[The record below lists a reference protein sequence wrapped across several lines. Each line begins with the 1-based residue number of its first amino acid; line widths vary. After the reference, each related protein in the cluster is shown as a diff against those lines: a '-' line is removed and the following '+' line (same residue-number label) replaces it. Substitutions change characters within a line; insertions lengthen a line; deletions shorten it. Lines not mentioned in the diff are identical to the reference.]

1 LILASNYIIAF
12 KESHRQTN
20 TMEFNGMTYL
30 TIEQLNSLKEIDTPT
45 VANAVETHESR
56 LNTEGFMGW
65 NIRCQFPDLGVMV
78 GQAVTATLNTTTTG
92 KPKSREI
99 WYDCVEAIDAMPV
112 PAVIVA
118 KDTSPRPFHG
128 CHFGDGMANL
138 AKRVGCIGLVT
149 DGGVRDVETVHE
161 MGFQMFAV
169 GTVPAHGNFGLDE
182 TQVPVEVSGVLVNP
196 GDVVHA
202 DVNGVVVFPVELADY
217 VISEAQKVTERESAQ
232 FDWVLSDDFSV
243 EKLRNRG

>member
-1 LILASNYIIAF
+1 M
-12 KESHRQTN
+12 K
-20 TMEFNGMTYL
+20 YL
-30 TIEQLNSLKEIDTPT
+30 TIEQLDSLREIDTPT
-45 VANAVETHESR
+45 VANAVETHENR

-92 KPKSREI
+92 KVKSRSVGH
-99 WYDCVEAIDAMPV
+99 DCLQAINDMPV

-118 KDTSPRPFHG
+118 KDIGPRPFHG
-128 CHFGDGMANL
+128 CHFGDGMANV
-138 AKRVGCIGLVT
+138 AKRVGSIGLVT
-149 DGGVRDVETVHE
+149 DGGVRDVETVHG

-182 TQVPVEVSGVLVNP
+182 TQVPVEVGGVLVNP

-202 DVNGVVVFPVELADY
+202 DENGVVVFPPELADY
-217 VISEAQKVTERESAQ
+217 VISEAQKVTEREAAQ
-232 FDWVLSDDFSV
+232 FNWVLSDEFSL
-243 EKLRNRG
+243 EELIKRG

>member
-1 LILASNYIIAF
+1 M
-12 KESHRQTN
+12 K
-20 TMEFNGMTYL
+20 YL
-30 TIEQLNSLKEIDTPT
+30 TIDQLNSLRKIDTPT

-92 KPKSREI
+92 KLKSRSV
-99 WYDCVEAIDAMPV
+99 WHDCLQTIDEMPV

-118 KDTSPRPFHG
+118 KDIGPRPFHG
-128 CHFGDGMANL
+128 CHFGDGMTNV
-138 AKRVGCIGLVT
+138 AKRVGSIGLVT
-149 DGGVRDVETVHE
+149 DGGVRDIETVHE

-182 TQVPVEVSGVLVNP
+182 TQVPVEVGGVLVNP

-202 DVNGVVVFPVELADY
+202 DVNGVVVFPSELADY
-217 VISEAQKVTERESAQ
+217 VISESQKVTERESSQ
-232 FDWVLSDDFSV
+232 FNWVLSDDFSL
-243 EKLRNRG
+243 EELRKRG

>member
-1 LILASNYIIAF
+1 M
-12 KESHRQTN
+12 K
-20 TMEFNGMTYL
+20 YL
-30 TIEQLNSLKEIDTPT
+30 TIGQLDSLREIDTPT

-92 KPKSREI
+92 KVKNRSV
-99 WYDCVEAIDAMPV
+99 WHDCLQAINEMPV

-118 KDTSPRPFHG
+118 KDIGPRPFHG
-128 CHFGDGMANL
+128 CHFGDGMANV
-138 AKRVGCIGLVT
+138 AKRVGSIGLVT
-149 DGGVRDVETVHE
+149 DGGVRDVETVHG

-182 TQVPVEVSGVLVNP
+182 TQVPVEVGGVLVNP

-202 DVNGVVVFPVELADY
+202 DENGVVVFPPELADY
-217 VISEAQKVTERESAQ
+217 VISEAQKVTEREAAQ
-232 FDWVLSDDFSV
+232 FNWVLSDEFSL
-243 EKLRNRG
+243 EELIKRG

>member
-1 LILASNYIIAF
+1 M
-12 KESHRQTN
+12 K
-20 TMEFNGMTYL
+20 YL
-30 TIEQLNSLKEIDTPT
+30 TIGQLDSLREIDTPT
-45 VANAVETHESR
+45 VANAVETHENR

-92 KPKSREI
+92 KVKSRSV
-99 WYDCVEAIDAMPV
+99 WHDCLQAINEMPV

-118 KDTSPRPFHG
+118 KDIGPRPFHG
-128 CHFGDGMANL
+128 CHFGDGMANV
-138 AKRVGCIGLVT
+138 AKRVGSIGLVT
-149 DGGVRDVETVHE
+149 DGGVRDVETVHG

-182 TQVPVEVSGVLVNP
+182 TQVPVEVGGVLVNP

-202 DVNGVVVFPVELADY
+202 DENGVVVFPPELADY
-217 VISEAQKVTERESAQ
+217 VISEAQKVTEREAAQ
-232 FDWVLSDDFSV
+232 FNWVLSDEFSL
-243 EKLRNRG
+243 EELIKRG